1 MTGRKKTHYPLP
13 KRFSAA
19 VTEEA
24 YAQLR
29 AWAEATGLGNNY
41 VLTVLLENAD
51 EVVDEAALKAAAER
65 LKAQC
70 AD

>member
-1 MTGRKKTHYPLP
+1 MP
-13 KRFSAA
+13 KRFNAA
-19 VTEEA
+19 LSESA

-29 AWAEATGLGNNY
+29 TWAEATGPGNNC
-41 VLTVLLENAD
+41 VLTVLLENAG